1 MIVYIFNLL
10 IKYFIQDKDISNVNN
25 YKEKLF
31 EDDNTSDD
39 YFLFDNNTS
48 SDDSFFT

>member
-10 IKYFIQDKDISNVNN
+10 VKYFTQDKDINNVNN

-48 SDDSFFT
+48 DNDFFI

>member
-10 IKYFIQDKDISNVNN
+10 VQYFTQNKDKSNVNN

-39 YFLFDNNTS
+39 YFLFNNNTS
-48 SDDSFFT
+48 DDDFFI